1 MGEPITSLSEETR
14 WYTLGRAKERIFGK
28 GPSNWPKLEQLIEKG
43 EILAVEKAYAE
54 MHTDSENQAIG
65 FVQLLAQMRAGFLT
79 DLPKHK
85 YLIDTIVTHVKR
97 LNGSMP
103 TAIPPLPD
111 LLNTEQRKAIKT
123 ALSHRLSIITGGPG
137 TGKTFAAASLITAH
151 NGTTLIGAPTGKA
164 ASHLIGKVGGEGG
177 TLHTLLNI
185 KSLLDTFRI
194 PQPLQA
200 ELIVIDESSMI
211 DPKLFAHL
219 LGAISERT
227 RTVFMGDV
235 NQLCAV
241 EGGSIFADLIA
252 SQVVPVTK
260 LKTCMRS
267 DRREILDLAAAVL
280 AGTSDDIRTCDLGFS
295 SGSIETIY
303 KKLIQ
308 FASKKDFSHF
318 RILSTLRR
326 GPLGVTALNHLL
338 HEGLNVLRV
347 PILITRNDPKRG
359 FTSGE
364 TAMLEGEIAHF
375 PNGKEVPLIHL
386 PPYELAYC
394 LSVHKAQGSE
404 YDDILFLIPDGSE
417 LFGKEVLYTA
427 ITRARNT
434 LNIDGNFDEITRAMS
449 HCALKPSKICEYL
462 QR

>member
-1 MGEPITSLSEETR
+1 MSLSEETR
-14 WYTLGRAKERIFGK
+14 WYTLGRAKEQMFGK
-28 GPSNWPKLEQLIEKG
+28 GPSKWPEMEQLIESG
-43 EILAVEKAYAE
+43 EILTVEKAYAE
-54 MHTDSENQAIG
+54 MHTDSENRAIAI
-65 FVQLLAQMRAGFLT
+65 VQLLAQMRAGFLT

-85 YLIDTIVTHVKR
+85 HLIDSIVTHVKR
-97 LNGSMP
+97 LNGPMP
-103 TAIPPLPD
+103 AAVPTLPD
-111 LLNTEQRKAIKT
+111 ALNIEQRQAVET
-123 ALSHRLSIITGGPG
+123 ALAHRLSIITGGPG
-137 TGKTFAAASLITAH
+137 TGKTFTATALISAH
-151 NGTTLIGAPTGKA
+151 DGTTLIGAPTGKA
-164 ASHLIGKVGGEGG
+164 ASHLIDKVGGEGG

-185 KSLLDTFRI
+185 KSLLDTLRA

-211 DPKLFAHL
+211 DPTLFAHL
-219 LGAISERT
+219 LSAISDTT
-227 RTVFMGDV
+227 RIVFMGDV
-235 NQLCAV
+235 NQLPAV

-252 SQVVPVTK
+252 SRAVPVTE

-280 AGTSDDIRTCDLGFS
+280 AGTTEDIRTCDLGFA
-295 SGSIETIY
+295 SGSIEIIY
-303 KKLIQ
+303 KRLIQ
-308 FASKKDFSHF
+308 YASKKDFSNF

-338 HEGLNVLRV
+338 HEELNVPQV

-359 FTSGE
+359 FANGD
-364 TAMLEGEIAHF
+364 TAMIEGEVAYF
-375 PNGKEVPLIHL
+375 PDGREAPLVQL

-404 YDDILFLIPDGSE
+404 YDDILFLVPDGSE
-417 LFGKEVLYTA
+417 SFGREVLYTA

-434 LNIDGNFDEITRAMS
+434 LDIDGNPEEIAGALS
-449 HCALKPSKICEYL
+449 YSALKPSKIRDYL